1 MSIKRF
7 LFVWVIGFAM
17 TLFVGDDGASQAPPK
32 NPIEPSQVSIT
43 IDDFTP
49 GNEYFK
55 DINTLYEQIRL
66 LEKLV
71 DRQEKIN
78 QMTQSMVDVGR
89 SFDPN
94 PPPADICKKLPD
106 NLLCDPEL
114 IPDPMETADNE
125 PTPTPPAVE
134 KPLPILKVGEIIKK
148 DPAKEEKKLY
158 NGLGWTDITCRAGDC
173 RAVIVDTN
181 GDERRQVA
189 IDDTAFGFPVTDIS
203 TGRVA
208 IKTQENGTIE
218 LNPVP
223 VSAPTDEAA
232 NQRRS

>member
-1 MSIKRF
+1 MFNLTQNLSLIIVLGLTVVF
-7 LFVWVIGFAM
+7 MPMHGFAQSPA
-17 TLFVGDDGASQAPPK
+17 GD
-32 NPIEPSQVSIT
+32 PIKKGVRQIT

-49 GNEYFK
+49 GNAYFK

-78 QMTQSMVDVGR
+78 DMTKSMVDVGR

-94 PPPADICKKLPD
+94 PPPADICEKLPN
-106 NLLCDPEL
+106 NLLCNPEL
-114 IPDPMETADNE
+114 IPDPTETTDNE
-125 PTPTPPAVE
+125 PTPPAVD

-148 DPAKEEKKLY
+148 DPAKEERKLY

-173 RAVIVDTN
+173 QAVIVDTN
-181 GDERRQVA
+181 SDERRQVA

-208 IKTQENGTIE
+208 IKTQENGIVE